1 MCYTSNITSFVILLP
16 NVCWTL
22 NISVE
27 VVSSIMELEQVT
39 IQNSD
44 FFDVDSHAS
53 TPLLS
58 EDFLSKS
65 EDDEIYYSAQENLDI
80 EEKVIKFRAMLQG
93 ALEKRKG
100 TIQELV
106 YLKREIEESYD
117 KSRKAKI
124 GGIAAAIAGSTLG
137 IAGFGL
143 AFVTFGASLPLL
155 IIGGVVGAAGGTTAA
170 GADIG
175 YTVVSHK
182 RMKRVMAMCQEEDR
196 LMGNIR
202 ELWTQVQ
209 ENIQALQ
216 ASRYPQY
223 TVEQVLEIV
232 VRRRLLSGTSI
243 GHAAF
248 KVGHFAAAAG
258 DVAKVGAQIVART
271 TLRTAGV
278 AAVAVG
284 GVAVAM
290 DAILI
295 PIDLAF
301 LVKAAID
308 IHKYNGGKGS
318 SNSNAAKKV
327 VEIITRLEENT
338 KQMRSIQELL

>member
-1 MCYTSNITSFVILLP
+1 ME
-16 NVCWTL
+16 L
-22 NISVE
+22 N
-27 VVSSIMELEQVT
+27 VVSD
-39 IQNSD
+39 SD
-44 FFDVDSHAS
+44 FNDALIHQSS
-53 TPLLS
+53 PLLS
-58 EDFLSKS
+58 EILSTS
-65 EDDEIYYSAQENLDI
+65 EDDETCAQDSTPKIEGIKEIKDTLEIEDNL
-80 EEKVIKFRAMLQG
+80 EGSVRRLKNVVQE
-93 ALEKRKG
+93 ALEKRKKK

-106 YLKREIEESYD
+106 DMKKEIEDSYD

-124 GGIAAAIAGSTLG
+124 AGTTAAIAGSALG

-209 ENIQALQ
+209 ENIQTLQ

-223 TVEQVLEIV
+223 TLEQVLEIV
-232 VRRRLLSGTSI
+232 VRRRFLSSTSI

-258 DVAKVGAQIVART
+258 DVAKVGAQVAART
-271 TLRTAGV
+271 TLRAAGV

-284 GVAVAM
+284 GAAVAM

-308 IHKYNGGKGS
+308 VHKYNGGKGS
-318 SNSNAAKKV
+318 SNSNTAKKV
-327 VEIITRLEENT
+327 AEIITRLEENT
-338 KQMRSIQELL
+338 RQMRSIQEVI